1 MTCQGQVK
9 DNIWTIQTNKGLYAS
24 ILESIEA
31 VKRRHSMGIWVNS
44 VKEFCQNIHHVILIC
59 RWHLPSS
66 CNRDF
71 FARIFPACPIVLGT
85 TMQSLK
91 SWCFHGA
98 SSDVFRGV
106 PHYLLKDIMLSFCVE
121 LVFHIM
127 LFICFL
133 SRGQATLLEALSV
146 RWFICP

>member
-1 MTCQGQVK
+1 
-9 DNIWTIQTNKGLYAS
+9 
-24 ILESIEA
+24 
-31 VKRRHSMGIWVNS
+31 MGIWVNS

-106 PHYLLKDIMLSFCVE
+106 NRKSKGKNDSLFSLIMSGKKAGQPMSEMMQKSETKITMLKGHWTSEFNSKWQPKSK
-121 LVFHIM
+121 
-127 LFICFL
+127 
-133 SRGQATLLEALSV
+133 SRNNLEM
-146 RWFICP
+146 P